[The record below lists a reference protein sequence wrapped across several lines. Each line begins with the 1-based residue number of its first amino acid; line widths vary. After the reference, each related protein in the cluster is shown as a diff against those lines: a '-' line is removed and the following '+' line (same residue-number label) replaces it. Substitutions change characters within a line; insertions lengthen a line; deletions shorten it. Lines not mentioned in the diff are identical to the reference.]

1 MNWSMKSMLYW
12 GITYMPFLVIVTW
25 TSTKCLFQSMLPCSV
40 AFCQVLPMYWFNLF
54 IAIQMMRYRVDIRK
68 KNFEKSSLQLSCF
81 VLISVFLAVVNVA
94 TIVLLCNLIEKLD
107 IAANGDWFI
116 HINGNEMFHAWKHCL
131 NSCLIMFKSLCC
143 NIFIYIQHAE
153 RFQQC
158 KIKKEVFFLIQITI
172 CWRKVYSI
180 TLVFYGL
187 MVYYCHPTSRNL
199 HNIW

>member
-40 AFCQVLPMYWFNLF
+40 AFCQVIPMYWFNLF
-54 IAIQMMRYRVDIRK
+54 IAIKMMRYRVDIRK
-68 KNFEKSSLQLSCF
+68 KNVEKSSLQLSCF

-116 HINGNEMFHAWKHCL
+116 HINGNEMFRAWKHCL
-131 NSCLIMFKSLCC
+131 NSCLNQCVVTYLY
-143 NIFIYIQHAE
+143 IYPT
-153 RFQQC
+153 C
-158 KIKKEVFFLIQITI
+158 WKI
-172 CWRKVYSI
+172 SA
-180 TLVFYGL
+180 
-187 MVYYCHPTSRNL
+187 M
-199 HNIW
+199 

>member
-1 MNWSMKSMLYW
+1 MWMNWSMKSMLYW

-40 AFCQVLPMYWFNLF
+40 AFCQVIPMYWFNLF

-68 KNFEKSSLQLSCF
+68 KNVEKSSLQLSCF

-116 HINGNEMFHAWKHCL
+116 HINGNEMFRAWKHCL
-131 NSCLIMFKSLCC
+131 NSCLNQCVVTYL
-143 NIFIYIQHAE
+143 YISNMLKD
-153 RFQQC
+153 FSNV
-158 KIKKEVFFLIQITI
+158 K
-172 CWRKVYSI
+172 
-180 TLVFYGL
+180 
-187 MVYYCHPTSRNL
+187 
-199 HNIW
+199 